1 LQAAIPRR
9 SARRHTWTATVE
21 VHDHSAQA
29 LAYVYFEDDPGR
41 RSPAKLLIKDEARR
55 IAVFCEQISRTSLGS
70 VSVSGKRDFGGR
82 DNGVETARP
91 IQPIVSRDKRPHENP
106 PVRRYL
112 HDTGKSLFA

>member
-1 LQAAIPRR
+1 MLDELAARAVVPRATLIR
-9 SARRHTWTATVE
+9 SFAR
-21 VHDHSAQA
+21 
-29 LAYVYFEDDPGR
+29 
-41 RSPAKLLIKDEARR
+41 I
-55 IAVFCEQISRTSLGS
+55 GS

-82 DNGVETARP
+82 DNGVETVRH